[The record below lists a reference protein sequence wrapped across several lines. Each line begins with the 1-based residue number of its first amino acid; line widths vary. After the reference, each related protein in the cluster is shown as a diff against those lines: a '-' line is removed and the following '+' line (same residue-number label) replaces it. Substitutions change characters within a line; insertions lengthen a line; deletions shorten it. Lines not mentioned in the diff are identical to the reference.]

1 MTAMLGAS
9 MLGGISNLPILG
21 LFFLSFVFWIWML
34 VDCATKERGEGNDK
48 LIWVLII
55 LFTHIIGAAL
65 YFFIRRPAR
74 RAARRAALRR

>member
-1 MTAMLGAS
+1 MESVALA
-9 MLGGISNLPILG
+9 GILFYILVLFLVFVVGILG
-21 LFFLSFVFWIWML
+21 TVFWIWML

-65 YFFIRRPAR
+65 YYFVRRPKRKAE
-74 RAARRAALRR
+74 LGV

>member
-1 MTAMLGAS
+1 MESVAIA
-9 MLGGISNLPILG
+9 GILVYILVLITVFVVGILG
-21 LFFLSFVFWIWML
+21 TVFWIWML

-65 YFFIRRPAR
+65 YYFVRRPKRKAE
-74 RAARRAALRR
+74 LGV

>member
-1 MTAMLGAS
+1 MESVALV
-9 MLGGISNLPILG
+9 GILFYILVLFLVFVVGILG
-21 LFFLSFVFWIWML
+21 TVFWIWML

-65 YFFIRRPAR
+65 YYFVRRPKRKAEQGG
-74 RAARRAALRR
+74 